1 MQIKMEVMM
10 PAKILI
16 CDDDEGI
23 LDLVEL
29 VLKEEGY
36 EVIPEIN
43 SLNVANLVGSEH
55 PDLLV
60 LDLWMPVLSGDQVLR
75 NLRKDPTTKNLPV
88 MVISASGDGKTI
100 AMNAGAN
107 DFIPKPFDLDQL
119 LGRVKAL
126 LEAA

>member
-1 MQIKMEVMM
+1 M
-10 PAKILI
+10 PAKILV

-29 VLKEEGY
+29 ILSEEGY
-36 EVIPEIN
+36 EVLPELN
-43 SLNVANLVGSEH
+43 SLNIAGLVSQQR

-75 NLRKDPTTKNLPV
+75 ALRRNPETEHLPV
-88 MVISASGDGKTI
+88 MVISASGDGRSI
-100 AMNAGAN
+100 AMNAGAD
-107 DFIPKPFDLDQL
+107 DFMAKPFDLDQL

-126 LEAA
+126 LKAA

>member
-1 MQIKMEVMM
+1 MA
-10 PAKILI
+10 AKILI

-36 EVIPEIN
+36 EVIPELN
-43 SLNVANLVGSEH
+43 SLNVANLVGSEN
-55 PDLLV
+55 PDLVV

-88 MVISASGDGKTI
+88 MVISASGDGKAI

-107 DFIPKPFDLDQL
+107 DFIPKPFDLDHL